1 MGDILSLE
9 ETYAWVVE
17 YVVVMH
23 ALGVNI
29 RLPHSKYMDDKLIER

>member
-9 ETYAWVVE
+9 EMYAWVVE
-17 YVVVMH
+17 YAVVMH
-23 ALGVNI
+23 AIGVNI